1 MRCKR
6 RPGAWTGS
14 IEKCGILGITVGMK
28 TEMRH
33 LRIFVTIVNE
43 GSMVRAAQ
51 RLGLTQPSITRAM
64 QELEQ
69 RLSVTLLTRAGRGAA
84 PTAVGRK
91 FADTAR
97 QLLKAFD
104 SALDAPGQTPPLLI
118 AYAWSGLIPAMEM
131 LLRTWRAQ
139 NLRQDIEL
147 ARMPTPVMAL
157 DTAIADLAL
166 VREWTANPRYKD
178 LRINREPRVVAVSA
192 ADPLASRD
200 AVSFADLAP
209 YGLVRPSHGSTTP
222 HHLWGHP
229 HNSGRDR
236 IANDVE
242 DCITTIATTQA
253 VFGITPA
260 STADFY
266 RHSAIVYIPLR
277 QAPTVVTSLI
287 WSASGRPEVDEFVEH
302 ARGTLCPVT
311 EKISAP
317 KNPRVKASARQPICC

>member
-1 MRCKR
+1 
-6 RPGAWTGS
+6 
-14 IEKCGILGITVGMK
+14 MK
-28 TEMRH
+28 IEMRH

-84 PTAVGRK
+84 PTAVGRG

-104 SALDAPGQTPPLLI
+104 SALDAPGQTPPLRI
-118 AYAWSGLIPAMEM
+118 AYAWSGLIPEMET
-131 LLRTWRAQ
+131 LLHTWRAQ
-139 NLRQDIEL
+139 NLHQDIEL
-147 ARMPTPVMAL
+147 ARMPTPLMAL
-157 DTAIADLAL
+157 DTAIVDLAL

-192 ADPLASRD
+192 ADPLATRE
-200 AVSFADLAP
+200 AVSFADLAT
-209 YGLVRPSHGSTTP
+209 YGLVRPSHGSSTP

-229 HNSGRDR
+229 HNNLRDR

-242 DCITTIATTQA
+242 DCITTIAMTQA

-260 STADFY
+260 STAAFY
-266 RHSAIVYIPLR
+266 RHSAIVYIPLQ
-277 QAPTVVTSLI
+277 QAPTVVSSLI
-287 WSASGRPEVDEFVEH
+287 WSASGRPEVDAFVDH
-302 ARGTLCPVT
+302 ARRTLCPVT
-311 EKISAP
+311 ETIG
-317 KNPRVKASARQPICC
+317 ASATPRAEASTHRPVCH

>member
-1 MRCKR
+1 
-6 RPGAWTGS
+6 
-14 IEKCGILGITVGMK
+14 MK
-28 TEMRH
+28 IEMRH

-69 RLSVTLLTRAGRGAA
+69 RLSVTLLIRAGRGAA
-84 PTAVGRK
+84 PTAVGRR

-104 SALDAPGQTPPLLI
+104 SALDAPGQTPPLRI
-118 AYAWSGLIPAMEM
+118 AYAWSGLIPAMET

-139 NLRQDIEL
+139 NPHQDIEL
-147 ARMPTPVMAL
+147 ARMPTPLMAL

-192 ADPLASRD
+192 TDPLATRE
-200 AVSFADLAP
+200 AVSFADLAS
-209 YGLVRPSHGSTTP
+209 YGLVRTSHGSTTP

-229 HNSGRDR
+229 HNNVRDR
-236 IANDVE
+236 IANDAE

-253 VFGITPA
+253 VFAITPA
-260 STADFY
+260 STAAFY
-266 RHSAIVYIPLR
+266 QHPAVVYIPLR
-277 QAPTVVTSLI
+277 QAPAVVSSLI
-287 WSASGRPEVDEFVEH
+287 WSASSRPEVDAFVDH
-302 ARGTLCPVT
+302 ARRTLCPVT
-311 EKISAP
+311 ETISASTT
-317 KNPRVKASARQPICC
+317 PRAEASTHRPVCC